1 MQEGDQALLEE
12 ARRARERAYAPYS
25 RFRVG
30 AALRTPAGKVYRGC
44 NVENSSFGLTVCA
57 ERVALQTAVAEGE
70 RAFAAVAIDAGT
82 SAPTPPCGACRQ
94 VLAEFGGHLRVLLA
108 GDPPEAMTLAD
119 LLPRSFGPRD
129 LLERDPGG
137 QAARS

>member
-1 MQEGDQALLEE
+1 MRDDDLLLVAE

-30 AALRTPAGKVYRGC
+30 AAIRASSGKVYRGC
-44 NVENSSFGLTVCA
+44 NVESASFGLTVCA

-70 RAFAAVAIDAGT
+70 RSFEAVAIDAGT
-82 SAPTPPCGACRQ
+82 PAPTPPCGACRQ
-94 VLAEFGGHLRVLLA
+94 VLAEFGVEWRVILA
-108 GDPPEAMTLAD
+108 GEPPEVMTLAD

-129 LLERDPGG
+129 LLESREDETT
-137 QAARS
+137 A